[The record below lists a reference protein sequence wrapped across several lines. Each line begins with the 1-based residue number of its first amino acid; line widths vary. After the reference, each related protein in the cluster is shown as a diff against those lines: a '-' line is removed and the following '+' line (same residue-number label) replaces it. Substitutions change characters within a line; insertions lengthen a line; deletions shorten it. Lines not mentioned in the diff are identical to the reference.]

1 MKIPRS
7 YPQILT
13 LQCELMPWDLHFTDP
28 TPSNSDTEGP
38 GTLRH
43 TTFVISAVKTPTL
56 SKGVISLEVSA
67 PVLPA
72 LTSIAD
78 LARSNSISRAA
89 VFTGLVNWSTQA
101 SDVPCDKEGWSDH
114 HQLSTD

>member
-7 YPQILT
+7 YAQILI
-13 LQCELMPWDLHFTDP
+13 LQCELMPYPKH
-28 TPSNSDTEGP
+28 SDTEGP
-38 GTLRH
+38 GTLGH
-43 TTFVISAVKTPTL
+43 TTFVVCFFAVKTPTL
-56 SKGVISLEVSA
+56 SKGVFSLEVAA

-101 SDVPCDKEGWSDH
+101 SDVPCDKEGWSDRN
-114 HQLSTD
+114 QLSSD